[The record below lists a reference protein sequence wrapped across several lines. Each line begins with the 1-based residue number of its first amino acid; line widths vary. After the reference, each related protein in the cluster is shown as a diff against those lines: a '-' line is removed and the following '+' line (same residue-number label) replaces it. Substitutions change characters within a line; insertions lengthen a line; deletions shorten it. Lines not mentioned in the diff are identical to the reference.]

1 MNMNT
6 QIADPIENE
15 KPADNSAQ
23 FIRRL
28 LKRKTVAIGL
38 FILLV
43 FMLLALLAP
52 WISPYSPYK
61 LSIVNRLKPPSEI
74 YWFGTDEFGRDVF
87 SRTIY
92 AARLSLLVGLAV
104 VTLSSVIGVTMGLLA
119 GFFPR
124 LDAPIARLIDAMMA
138 FPDILLAIALVAALG
153 PSLITV
159 IVALSI
165 VYAPR
170 LARIVRASTL
180 VIRELPYV
188 EAAVSM
194 GISTPNIMRRHVLRN
209 LISPIVVQAT
219 FLFASAM
226 LAEAGL
232 SFLGLGVSPEIPT
245 WGTMISSG
253 RQYIGQ
259 ADWITLFPGIAIILS
274 VLSLQMV
281 GDGFRDLL
289 DPRLKKDL

>member
-1 MNMNT
+1 M
-6 QIADPIENE
+6 ADITSTAQ
-15 KPADNSAQ
+15 PARNPSIL

-28 LKRKTVAIGL
+28 LKRKTVAAGL
-38 FILLV
+38 IVLFV
-43 FMLLALLAP
+43 FVLLAVFAP
-52 WISPYSPYK
+52 MIAPYSPSK
-61 LSIVNRLKPPSEI
+61 LSIVNRLKPPSEL

-92 AARLSLLVGLAV
+92 AGRLSLLVGAAV
-104 VTLSSVIGVTMGLLA
+104 VALSALIGITLGLLA
-119 GFFPR
+119 GFFQK
-124 LDAPIARLIDAMMA
+124 LDTPIARLIDAMMA

-153 PSLITV
+153 PSLTTV
-159 IVALSI
+159 IIALAV
-165 VYAPR
+165 VYSPR

-188 EAAVSM
+188 EAAKAL
-194 GISTPNIMRRHVLRN
+194 GISTFHIMTRHVLRN
-209 LISPIVVQAT
+209 LISPILVQCT

-245 WGTMISSG
+245 WGTMISAG

-259 ADWITLFPGIAIILS
+259 ADWMTYFPGFAIILS

-281 GDGFRDLL
+281 GDGLRDML
-289 DPRLKKDL
+289 DPRLRRDL

>member
-1 MNMNT
+1 M
-6 QIADPIENE
+6 ADLVTTTPKAPSER
-15 KPADNSAQ
+15 AL

-28 LKRKTVAIGL
+28 FKRKTVAAGIIVL
-38 FILLV
+38 AV
-43 FMLLALLAP
+43 FAILALLAP
-52 WISPYSPYK
+52 WIAPYSPSK
-61 LSIVNRLKPPSEI
+61 LSIVNRLKPPGEMF
-74 YWFGTDEFGRDVF
+74 WFGTDEFGRDVF

-92 AARLSLLVGLAV
+92 AGRLSLMVGAAV
-104 VTLSSVIGVTMGLLA
+104 VVLSAIIGVTLGLLA
-119 GFFPR
+119 GFFQR
-124 LDAPIARLIDAMMA
+124 LDTPIARLIDAMMA

-153 PSLITV
+153 PSLATV
-159 IVALSI
+159 IVALSV
-165 VYAPR
+165 VYSPR

-188 EAAVSM
+188 EAAQAL
-194 GISTPNIMRRHVLRN
+194 GISTFHIMTRHVLRN
-209 LISPIVVQAT
+209 LVSPIIVQCT

-245 WGTMISSG
+245 WVTMIAAG

-259 ADWITLFPGIAIILS
+259 ADWMTYFPGFAIILS

-281 GDGFRDLL
+281 GDGLRDML
-289 DPRLKKDL
+289 DPRLRRDL

>member
-1 MNMNT
+1 MT
-6 QIADPIENE
+6 DIATTTPTPSGSEGM
-15 KPADNSAQ
+15 K
-23 FIRRL
+23 FFKRF
-28 LKRKTVAIGL
+28 LKRKTVAVGL
-38 FILLV
+38 IVLV
-43 FMLLALLAP
+43 IFVLLAALAP
-52 WISPYSPYK
+52 WIAPYSPSK
-61 LSIVNRLKPPSEI
+61 LSIVNRLKPPSETF
-74 YWFGTDEFGRDVF
+74 WFGTDEFGRDVF

-92 AARLSLLVGLAV
+92 AGRLSLLVGASV
-104 VTLSSVIGVTMGLLA
+104 VSLSAIIGVTLGLLA
-119 GFFPR
+119 GFFKR
-124 LDAPIARLIDAMMA
+124 LDTPIARLIDAMMA

-153 PSLITV
+153 PSLTTV

-165 VYAPR
+165 VYSPR

-188 EAAVSM
+188 EAAQAL
-194 GISTPNIMRRHVLRN
+194 GISTFHIMTRHVLRN
-209 LISPIVVQAT
+209 LLSPILVQAS

-245 WGTMISSG
+245 WGTMIAAG

-259 ADWITLFPGIAIILS
+259 ADWMTYFPGFAIILS

-281 GDGFRDLL
+281 GDGLRDML
-289 DPRLKKDL
+289 DPRLRRDL

>member
-1 MNMNT
+1 MADIAT
-6 QIADPIENE
+6 DTPKQIQSERS
-15 KPADNSAQ
+15 K
-23 FIRRL
+23 FLRRL
-28 LKRKTVAIGL
+28 LKRKTVAIGVTVL
-38 FILLV
+38 IAFA
-43 FMLLALLAP
+43 LLAILAP
-52 WISPYSPYK
+52 WIAPYSPSK
-61 LSIVNRLKPPSEI
+61 LSIVNRLKPPSGI

-92 AARLSLLVGLAV
+92 AGRLSLLVGAAV
-104 VTLSSVIGVTMGLLA
+104 VTLSAAIGVTLGLLA
-119 GFFPR
+119 GFFQR
-124 LDAPIARLIDAMMA
+124 LDTPIARLIDAMMA

-153 PSLITV
+153 PSLTTV

-165 VYAPR
+165 VYSPR

-188 EAAVSM
+188 EAAKAL
-194 GISTPNIMRRHVLRN
+194 GISTFHIMTRHVLRN
-209 LISPIVVQAT
+209 LLSPILVQGS

-245 WGTMISSG
+245 WGTMIAAG

-259 ADWITLFPGIAIILS
+259 ADWMTYFPGFAIILS

-281 GDGFRDLL
+281 GDGLRDML
-289 DPRLKKDL
+289 DPRLRKDL